1 MRINERIRIREVRLI
16 DEEGNQ
22 VGVIPTAE
30 ALQAAREKGLDLV
43 EVAPNAN
50 PPVARLMDYG
60 KFRYEESRKER
71 EARKKQ
77 KQAQVKEIRFT
88 PNIDTHDLET
98 KVRHARKFLS
108 SGDKVKVSVRFRGR
122 QNLHRDLGRE
132 LLMRVVEMLD
142 DVAQVDQMPR
152 SEGRDMSMLLSPNPD
167 LAVEEEEQEA

>member
-1 MRINERIRIREVRLI
+1 MV
-16 DEEGNQ
+16 
-22 VGVIPTAE
+22 PTVD
-30 ALQAAREKGLDLV
+30 ALQTARDKGLDLV

-88 PNIDTHDLET
+88 PNIDDHDLET
-98 KVRHARKFLS
+98 KVRHARKFLT

-122 QNLHRDLGRE
+122 QNLHRDLGRD
-132 LLMRVVEMLD
+132 LLLRVIDLLD
-142 DVAQVDQMPR
+142 DLAQVDQMPK

-167 LAVEEEEQEA
+167 KIEIQQEEEDDE